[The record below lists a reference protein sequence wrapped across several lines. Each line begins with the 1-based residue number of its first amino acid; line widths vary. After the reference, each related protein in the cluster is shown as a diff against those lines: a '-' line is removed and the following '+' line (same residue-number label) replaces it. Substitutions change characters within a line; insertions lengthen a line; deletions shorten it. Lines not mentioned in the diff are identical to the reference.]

1 MKDPKVTE
9 LVKTLYKHIDDI
21 NKINKKLY
29 KQGVTYSIQDSFDQE
44 VDAKLLEIRHLHQR
58 VEY

>member
-9 LVKTLYKHIDDI
+9 LVKSLYKHIDDI

-44 VDAKLLEIRHLHQR
+44 VEAKLLEIRHL
-58 VEY
+58 Y